1 MDLNYHHVKNK
12 IMKQLKNNFF
22 LLFLSS
28 CLFLGCKNKNG
39 GSAPGDDGAPAKETA
54 GAAASGKG
62 SWSATIDGQTVSGNG
77 TDEMQLKN
85 TAFIYPAQDKNDKY
99 LLFDLLTDKKGD
111 DFYGFRFYTPDKEG
125 EFTVEDAKKN
135 GYRCSVRLDFNLRSV
150 DNFAIY
156 TGDSVTVTLSAITSS
171 GISGTFTGAFKLSDL
186 SRSKPYKNQ
195 ISVTDGKFNIP
206 FSTGNVRPE

>member
-12 IMKQLKNNFF
+12 IMKQLKSHFF

-28 CLFLGCKNKNG
+28 SLFLGCKNKNG
-39 GSAPGDDGAPAKETA
+39 GSAPGDDGTPAKETA
-54 GAAASGKG
+54 GANASGNAG
-62 SWSATIDGQTVSGNG
+62 FSAIIDGQAITGKG
-77 TDEMQLKN
+77 TDELQLKN

-111 DFYGFRFYTPDKEG
+111 DFYGFRLYTPDKEG
-125 EFTVEDAKKN
+125 TFTVEDAKKN

-156 TGDSVTVTLSAITSS
+156 TGDSVTVTISTITSS
-171 GISGTFTGAFKLSDL
+171 GISGTFTGEFKLSDL

-206 FSTGNVRPE
+206 FSTGNLRPE